1 MNYFNFIEVIISFRM
16 STVYRHK
23 FSELIIQEIV
33 AFTNTHRYDDPETF
47 KECWDEWVKDNQE
60 IISREENRLK
70 SNGYIGDVLLKMY
83 KSARYYYKNKSLEKN
98 EPKKRKKYIS
108 LDKNLIKIID
118 TFIKDEGFK
127 SKPSQSYDNF
137 INNDKYKER
146 LEIEKNRLL
155 KERVDEEEFYKK
167 IKKTYKNRYFINQ
180 KQ

>member
-83 KSARYYYKNKSLEKN
+83 KSARYYYFGSFPLW
-98 EPKKRKKYIS
+98 R
-108 LDKNLIKIID
+108 
-118 TFIKDEGFK
+118 
-127 SKPSQSYDNF
+127 NF
-137 INNDKYKER
+137 CI
-146 LEIEKNRLL
+146 
-155 KERVDEEEFYKK
+155 V
-167 IKKTYKNRYFINQ
+167 
-180 KQ
+180 